1 MDGAVELD
9 STPGAGTTVNF
20 DVRLPVERREA
31 AAPASL
37 RGRHAV
43 VRLSTPELAAA
54 VGEHLKSLGM
64 TVELAPPQQPLRAG
78 MAASLLFVEPA
89 DRDSEQQISSH
100 LVAVTDAA
108 IPSGGTERRDERWF
122 LSTNPLRWQALL
134 RACLGALELRDE
146 AYPELAPAAEAQAPV
161 APSLPTLPAHRGYLL
176 VAEDHP
182 VSQQLIQRQLAVL
195 GLDCDIVDNG
205 ADAFDALSG
214 HDYAL
219 LLTDCNMPGL
229 SGYELATA
237 WRRHEA
243 QSGTARRLP
252 IIAMTANALAGEAVR
267 VREAGMDDVLAKPL
281 QLLPLSQAL
290 GRWLPGNDLASAG
303 ADQGLAR
310 TGRNTPLAGMAEAE
324 DGPALYA
331 DMLRAFTSASHDDL
345 RELRRSV
352 EHGDVAAAALGLH
365 RLLGAL
371 QLFDD
376 GPLLGQGRELLV
388 ALHGPAA
395 DDSLPRL
402 SGYAIE
408 VEALLTKLN
417 RLPAN
422 QGLG

>member
-1 MDGAVELD
+1 
-9 STPGAGTTVNF
+9 
-20 DVRLPVERREA
+20 LPA
-31 AAPASL
+31 
-37 RGRHAV
+37 
-43 VRLSTPELAAA
+43 
-54 VGEHLKSLGM
+54 
-64 TVELAPPQQPLRAG
+64 
-78 MAASLLFVEPA
+78 
-89 DRDSEQQISSH
+89 
-100 LVAVTDAA
+100 
-108 IPSGGTERRDERWF
+108 
-122 LSTNPLRWQALL
+122 
-134 RACLGALELRDE
+134 
-146 AYPELAPAAEAQAPV
+146 
-161 APSLPTLPAHRGYLL
+161 LPAHRGYLL

-243 QSGTARRLP
+243 QSGAARRLP

-290 GRWLPGNDLASAG
+290 GRWLPGNDLTAAG
-303 ADQGLAR
+303 TNQDPAR
-310 TGRNTPLAGMAEAE
+310 GGGNTPLAGMAEAE
-324 DGPALYA
+324 DGSALYA

-376 GPLLGQGRELLV
+376 GPLLNQGRELLA

-395 DDSLPRL
+395 ENSLPRL
-402 SGYAIE
+402 SGYAAE
-408 VEALLTKLN
+408 VDTLLTKLN

>member
-1 MDGAVELD
+1 
-9 STPGAGTTVNF
+9 
-20 DVRLPVERREA
+20 
-31 AAPASL
+31 
-37 RGRHAV
+37 
-43 VRLSTPELAAA
+43 
-54 VGEHLKSLGM
+54 
-64 TVELAPPQQPLRAG
+64 

-89 DRDSEQQISSH
+89 DRDSETRISSH
-100 LVAVTDAA
+100 VVAVTGEAL
-108 IPSGGTERRDERWF
+108 PSGGTEQRDERWW
-122 LSTNPLRWQALL
+122 LSANPLRWQALL

-146 AYPELAPAAEAQAPV
+146 AYAELPATPEAAAPA
-161 APSLPTLPAHRGYLL
+161 PASFAGLSTHRGGIL

-182 VSQQLIQRQLAVL
+182 VSQQLIQRQLALL
-195 GLDCDIVDNG
+195 GLACEVVDNG

-243 QSGTARRLP
+243 QSGAARRLP

-281 QLLPLSQAL
+281 QLLPLSLAL
-290 GRWLPGNDLASAG
+290 QRWLPENAAVAG
-303 ADQGLAR
+303 AGAGLP
-310 TGRNTPLAGMAEAE
+310 GRATPLAGMAEAE
-324 DGPALYA
+324 DGPALYS

-345 RELRRSV
+345 GELRRSV
-352 EHGDVAAAALGLH
+352 EHADPAAAALSLH

-376 GPLLGQGRELLV
+376 GPLLNRGRQLLE
-388 ALHGPAA
+388 ALHGAA
-395 DDSLPRL
+395 APETLPRL
-402 SGYAIE
+402 PGYAAE

-417 RLPAN
+417 RLTAE